1 MMPVFSVAIKR
12 AAIKKCPNPSIG
24 AEFQGGGI
32 LFIIS
37 KHVNEARDH

>member
-1 MMPVFSVAIKR
+1 MMPVFSVAIKP
-12 AAIKKCPNPSIG
+12 AAIKKWPNPSIG
-24 AEFQGGGI
+24 GEFQGASI